1 MLAEWIILV
10 LQPYPFFI
18 GSSFK
23 TVNSFIGLELE
34 YPINDFLAI
43 LSFGRIYIL
52 LRTALLMTSYMN
64 SRANRLCKM
73 YGCRADF
80 SYSLKCM
87 FKDHPLKLI
96 CLFYFISV
104 AIFAYLIY
112 LAERQTNV
120 QSITPVHSS
129 CNNYQNALWLVIITT
144 TTVGYGDYYPQTAI
158 GRFIVLFMAI
168 WGTLIV
174 SIMVVVV
181 SNTLSME
188 KTEMRT
194 SKILNKL
201 ELREKLEE
209 KAGTV
214 IGYLLMANS
223 RLKASKYRQNIKKML
238 KAKN

>member
-1 MLAEWIILV
+1 
-10 LQPYPFFI
+10 
-18 GSSFK
+18 
-23 TVNSFIGLELE
+23 
-34 YPINDFLAI
+34 
-43 LSFGRIYIL
+43 
-52 LRTALLMTSYMN
+52 
-64 SRANRLCKM
+64 M

-80 SYSLKCM
+80 SYSVKCM

-96 CLFYFISV
+96 CLFYFVSV
-104 AIFAYLIY
+104 GVFAYLIY
-112 LAERQTNV
+112 LAERQTLV
-120 QSITPVHSS
+120 QNATSDTSS

-144 TTVGYGDYYPQTAI
+144 TTVGYGDYYPQTPI
-158 GRFIVLFMAI
+158 GRFIVLFIAI

-188 KTEMRT
+188 KTELRT

-214 IGYLLMANS
+214 IGYMLLVNARM
-223 RLKASKYRQNIKKML
+223 KASSRRQNIRKML